1 MFLLGRHR
9 ESFLLFEEICKDGV
23 KRQLQAD
30 KKANDGHTCDL
41 HLSGAS
47 VLLAAGRDG
56 LRLDGAAVVVD
67 LRHLDLL
74 HGVVVAELG
83 QLALE
88 VAVAFVGDALN
99 MVDSIYF
106 RHFVAG
112 HGLPVEIFADF
123 RRSPQLEIKF
133 PTRRGF

>member
-9 ESFLLFEEICKDGV
+9 EPFLLFEEICKDGV
-23 KRQLQAD
+23 KRQLQAGE
-30 KKANDGHTCDL
+30 KANDGHTCDL

-74 HGVVVAELG
+74 QRVVVAELR

-88 VAVAFVGDALN
+88 VAIVLVGDAFD
-99 MVDSIYF
+99 VIDSIHF

-112 HGLPVEIFADF
+112 HGLPVEIFAHF
-123 RRSPQLEIKF
+123 RGPPELEIEF
-133 PTRRGF
+133 PSRRGF